1 MDRIFNFSA
10 GPANLPLAVL
20 EQAREELLSWQGRGL
35 SVMEDSH
42 RGRQFIELAEQSE
55 RDLRE
60 LLGVSDEYAVL
71 FMQGGATL
79 QFATIPMTLA
89 REGQGVDYLI
99 TGHWGRKASSEA
111 ARLRPLRV
119 VADGEALQYRSA
131 PARGEWSLGD
141 DAAYFHYT
149 ANETLH
155 GLEFDPPP
163 YVDHAPLVCDMSST
177 LLSRPIPVDRFGLI
191 YACAQKNLGPAGVTV
206 VIIRRDLLERVPE
219 DTPLA
224 FNYRKIAA
232 AGSMLN
238 TPATF
243 SWYVA
248 SLVFRWVAG
257 QGGVAGMA
265 ERNRRKATRL
275 YDYIDGSGFYA
286 NHVAPEWRSWMNVP
300 FTLADPELNGTFLEA
315 SEAQGLYGLKGHR
328 AVGGMRASIY
338 NAMPEEGI
346 EALVG
351 FMEEFERRA

>member
-1 MDRIFNFSA
+1 MNRIFNFSA

-20 EQAREELLSWQGRGL
+20 EQARDELTSWQGRGL

-42 RGRQFIELAEQSE
+42 RGPHFMELAEQSE
-55 RDLRE
+55 EDLRDLLAIPDR
-60 LLGVSDEYAVL
+60 YAVL

-89 REGQGVDYLI
+89 REGQGVDYLV
-99 TGHWGRKASSEA
+99 TGHWGRKASAEA
-111 ARLRPLRV
+111 AKLRPLQI
-119 VADGEALQYRSA
+119 VADGEELQYRSV
-131 PARGEWSLGD
+131 PARNRWVAGK

-155 GLEFDPPP
+155 GLEIDPPP
-163 YVDHAPLVCDMSST
+163 DVDYAPLVCDMSST
-177 LLSRPIPVDRFGLI
+177 LLSRPIPVERFGLI

-206 VIIRRDLLERVPE
+206 VIVRRDLLERVPA

-224 FNYRKIAA
+224 LNYRKIAD

-243 SWYVA
+243 PWYMA
-248 SLVFRWVAG
+248 SLVFRWVAA
-257 QGGVAGMA
+257 QGGATGMA
-265 ERNRRKATRL
+265 ERNRRKANLL
-275 YDYIDGSGFYA
+275 YDYIDASDFYA
-286 NHVAPEWRSWMNVP
+286 NHVDPNWRSWMNVP
-300 FTLADPELNGTFLEA
+300 FTLADPELNASFLED
-315 SEAQGLYGLKGHR
+315 SEAEGLYGLKGHR

-338 NAMPEEGI
+338 NAMPEKGVK
-346 EALVG
+346 ALVG

>member
-1 MDRIFNFSA
+1 MNRIFNFSA
-10 GPANLPLAVL
+10 GPATLPLAVL

-35 SVMEDSH
+35 SVIEDSH
-42 RGRQFIELAEQSE
+42 RGRPFIELAEQSE

-60 LLGVSDEYAVL
+60 LLAIPNEYAVL

-89 REGQGVDYLI
+89 CEGQGVDYLI
-99 TGHWGRKASSEA
+99 TGHWGLKASSEA

-119 VADGEALQYRSA
+119 VADGEALQYRSV
-131 PARGEWSLGD
+131 PARAEWAPGK

-155 GLEFDPPP
+155 GLEIDPPP
-163 YVDHAPLVCDMSST
+163 DVEHAPLVCDMSST

-206 VIIRRDLLERVPE
+206 VIIRRDLLERVPGE
-219 DTPLA
+219 TPLA

-248 SLVFRWVAG
+248 SLVFRWVAA

-265 ERNRRKATRL
+265 ERNRRKAMRL
-275 YDYIDGSGFYA
+275 YDYIDGSSFYA
-286 NHVAPEWRSWMNVP
+286 NHVDPAWRSWMNVP
-300 FTLADPELNGTFLEA
+300 FTLADPELNATFLET
-315 SEAQGLYGLKGHR
+315 SESEGLYGLKGHR

-338 NAMPEEGI
+338 NAMPEEGV

>member
-60 LLGVSDEYAVL
+60 LLGISDDYAVL

-79 QFATIPMTLA
+79 QFATIPLTLA

-111 ARLRPLRV
+111 AKLRPLSV
-119 VADGEALQYRSA
+119 VADGEALEYRSVPSRDQWA
-131 PARGEWSLGD
+131 LGD

-155 GLEFDPPP
+155 GLEIDPPP
-163 YVDHAPLVCDMSST
+163 DVSLAPLVCDMSST

-206 VIIRRDLLERVPE
+206 VIIRRDMLERVPE

-265 ERNRRKATRL
+265 ERNRRKAMRL
-275 YDYIDGSGFYA
+275 YDCIDGSGFYT

-300 FTLADPELNGTFLEA
+300 FTLADPELNGDFLED
-315 SEAQGLYGLKGHR
+315 SEAEGLYGLKGHR

-338 NAMPEEGI
+338 NAMPEKGV

>member
-1 MDRIFNFSA
+1 MNRIFNFSA

-42 RGRQFIELAEQSE
+42 RGRQFVELAEKSE

-60 LLGVSDEYAVL
+60 LLGIPGEYAVL

-111 ARLRPLRV
+111 AKLRPLRA
-119 VADGEALQYRSA
+119 VADGEALQYRSV
-131 PARGEWSLGD
+131 PAREDWALGD
-141 DAAYFHYT
+141 DVAYFHYT

-155 GLEFDPPP
+155 GLEIDPPP
-163 YVDHAPLVCDMSST
+163 DVDHAPLVCDMSST

-206 VIIRRDLLERVPE
+206 VIIRRDLLDRVPE

-224 FNYRKIAA
+224 FNYRKIASS
-232 AGSMLN
+232 GSMLN

-248 SLVFRWVAG
+248 SLVFRWIDR

-265 ERNRRKATRL
+265 KRNRRKAMRL
-275 YDYIDGSGFYA
+275 YDCIDRSGFYA

-300 FTLADPELNGTFLEA
+300 FTLADPELNGTFLED
-315 SEAQGLYGLKGHR
+315 SEAEGLYGLKGHR

-338 NAMPEEGI
+338 NAMPEEGV

-351 FMEEFERRA
+351 FMKEFERKA

>member
-1 MDRIFNFSA
+1 MDRIYNFSA

-60 LLGVSDEYAVL
+60 LLGISDKYAVL

-79 QFATIPMTLA
+79 QFATIPLTLA
-89 REGQGVDYLI
+89 REGQGVDYLV

-111 ARLRPLRV
+111 AKLRPLRV
-119 VADGEALQYRSA
+119 VADGDALRYRSV
-131 PARGEWSLGD
+131 PARGEWAVQD

-155 GLEFDPPP
+155 GLEIDPPP
-163 YVDHAPLVCDMSST
+163 DVDHVPLVCDMSST

-206 VIIRRDLLERVPE
+206 VIIRRDLLERVPG

-224 FNYRKIAA
+224 FNYRKIAD

-257 QGGVAGMA
+257 QGGLAGMA
-265 ERNRRKATRL
+265 ERNRRKAMRL
-275 YDYIDGSGFYA
+275 YDCIDGSDFYA

-300 FTLADPELNGTFLEA
+300 FTLADPELNGTFLED
-315 SEAQGLYGLKGHR
+315 SEARGLYGLKGHR

-338 NAMPEEGI
+338 NAMPEEGVD
-346 EALVG
+346 ALVG
-351 FMEEFERRA
+351 FMEEFERKA

>member
-1 MDRIFNFSA
+1 MNRIFNFSA
-10 GPANLPLAVL
+10 GPATLPLAVL

-42 RGRQFIELAEQSE
+42 RGRRFIELAEQSE

-60 LLGVSDEYAVL
+60 LLGIPDDYAVL

-99 TGHWGRKASSEA
+99 TGHWGRKASAEA

-119 VADGEALQYRSA
+119 VADGESLQYRSV
-131 PARGEWSLGD
+131 PARGEWAPGD
-141 DAAYFHYT
+141 GAAYFHYT

-155 GLEFDPPP
+155 GLEIDPPP
-163 YVDHAPLVCDMSST
+163 DVDHAPLVCDMSST

-206 VIIRRDLLERVPE
+206 VIVRPDLLERVPE

-224 FNYRKIAA
+224 FNYGKIAA

-257 QGGVAGMA
+257 QGGTAGMA
-265 ERNRRKATRL
+265 ERNRRKAERL
-275 YDYIDGSGFYA
+275 YDCIDGSDFYA
-286 NHVAPEWRSWMNVP
+286 NHVDLRWRSWMNVP
-300 FTLADPELNGTFLEA
+300 FTLADPGLNGTFLET
-315 SEAQGLYGLKGHR
+315 SEAEGLYGLKGHR

-338 NAMPEEGI
+338 NAMPEEGV

>member
-42 RGRQFIELAEQSE
+42 RGRPFIELAEQSE

-60 LLGVSDEYAVL
+60 LLAIPDEYAVL

-111 ARLRPLRV
+111 AGLRPLRV
-119 VADGEALQYRSA
+119 VADGEALQYRSV
-131 PARGEWSLGD
+131 PAREEWAPGE

-155 GLEFDPPP
+155 GLEIGAPPD
-163 YVDHAPLVCDMSST
+163 VGHAPLVCDMSST
-177 LLSRPIPVDRFGLI
+177 LLSRPVPVDRFGLI

-219 DTPLA
+219 NTPLA

-265 ERNRRKATRL
+265 RRNRRKAMRL

-286 NHVAPEWRSWMNVP
+286 NHVDPDWRSWMNVP
-300 FTLADPELNGTFLEA
+300 FTLADPELNGAFLET
-315 SEAQGLYGLKGHR
+315 SEAEGLYGLKGHR

-338 NAMPEEGI
+338 NAMPEEGV
-346 EALVG
+346 EALVA

>member
-42 RGRQFIELAEQSE
+42 RGRQFTELAEQSE
-55 RDLRE
+55 RDLRS
-60 LLGVSDEYAVL
+60 LLAIPDEYAVL

-79 QFATIPMTLA
+79 QFATIPMTMA
-89 REGQGVDYLI
+89 CEGQRVDYLI
-99 TGHWGRKASSEA
+99 SGHWGRKASSEA
-111 ARLRPLRV
+111 AMLRPLRV
-119 VADGEALQYRSA
+119 VADGKALQYRSV
-131 PARGEWSLGD
+131 PAREEWVSGE

-155 GLEFDPPP
+155 GLEIDPPP
-163 YVDHAPLVCDMSST
+163 DVDYAPLVCDMSST

-206 VIIRRDLLERVPE
+206 VIIRRDLLERVPAN
-219 DTPLA
+219 TPVAL
-224 FNYRKIAA
+224 NYRKIAD

-243 SWYVA
+243 PWYIA
-248 SLVFRWVAG
+248 SLVFRWVG
-257 QGGVAGMA
+257 EQGGLAGMA
-265 ERNRRKATRL
+265 QRNRRKANYL
-275 YDYIDGSGFYA
+275 YGYIDGSDFYA
-286 NHVAPEWRSWMNVP
+286 NHVDPNWRSWMNVP
-300 FTLADPELNGTFLEA
+300 FTLADPELNGHFLET

-338 NAMPEEGI
+338 NAMPEEGVT
-346 EALVG
+346 ALVS
-351 FMEEFERRA
+351 FMEEFERKA

>member
-20 EQAREELLSWQGRGL
+20 EQARDELLSWQGRGL

-42 RGRQFIELAEQSE
+42 RGRHFIELAEQSE
-55 RDLRE
+55 QELRS
-60 LLGVSDEYAVL
+60 LLAIPDDYAVL

-79 QFATIPMTLA
+79 QFATVPMTLA
-89 REGQGVDYLI
+89 GEGQGVDYLI
-99 TGHWGRKASSEA
+99 TGHWGRKAASEA
-111 ARLRPLRV
+111 ARLRPVRI
-119 VADGEALQYRSA
+119 VADGESMQYRSV
-131 PARGEWSLGD
+131 PAREDWLRGD
-141 DAAYFHYT
+141 GAAYLHYT

-155 GLEFDPPP
+155 GLEIDEPPDVG
-163 YVDHAPLVCDMSST
+163 YAPLICDMSST
-177 LLSRPIPVDRFGLI
+177 LLSRPIPVERFGLI
-191 YACAQKNLGPAGVTV
+191 YACAQKNIGPAGLTV
-206 VIIRRDLLERVPE
+206 VIMHPDLLDRVPE

-224 FNYRKIAA
+224 LNYRKIAG

-243 SWYVA
+243 SWYMA

-265 ERNRRKATRL
+265 ERNRRKANHL
-275 YDYIDGSGFYA
+275 YDFIDRSQFYA
-286 NHVAPEWRSWMNVP
+286 NHVDPRWRSRMNVP
-300 FTLADPELNGTFLEA
+300 FTLAEPDLNARFLKS
-315 SEAQGLYGLKGHR
+315 SESEGLYGLKGHR

-338 NAMPEEGI
+338 NAMPEEGVR
-346 EALVG
+346 ALVG